1 MHEPA
6 RGFWTW
12 SGRATALSAIATM
25 FLVVSPL
32 APETPGDKAQW
43 AMVVWLSLYA
53 LLMASQWVWRMRHRR
68 ITDRRVG

>member
-1 MHEPA
+1 MHEPTSA
-6 RGFWTW
+6 FWVW
-12 SGRATALSAIATM
+12 SGRATTLSAIATM

-53 LLMASQWVWRMRHRR
+53 VLLASQVVWHLRHRR
-68 ITDRRVG
+68 TTDRRVG